1 VLIVS
6 ECGSKLDRLG
16 IERLDGWMKNERND
30 RSKE

>member
-16 IERLDGWMKNERND
+16 NDWMDGWMKNERND